1 MTDSL
6 FILRRYEDPS
16 GVSGTGIVCS
26 GVEFEDGDTVTH
38 WPGKT
43 PSTVI
48 WKDIR
53 HVEEVHG
60 HGGKTVVEY
69 QEPHRLLAA
78 YEKATPLLLRPELV
92 RPTTM
97 GRHPEH
103 PDRLRLT
110 FQFFASWDLWL
121 TNLGGSTETVIH
133 AEVNGEIRTTW
144 VSPDGNLWLE
154 YCRPGTFED
163 LLAGEKYREPDSIY
177 DPRD

>member
-1 MTDSL
+1 MSDAL

-69 QEPHRLLAA
+69 QEPHRLIAA
-78 YEKATPLLLRPELV
+78 YQAVLDVFTSGPPGIPAPV
-92 RPTTM
+92 TCAP
-97 GRHPEH
+97 HPDH

-110 FQFFASWDLWL
+110 FGQSTRSALRWQQWVGV
-121 TNLGGSTETVIH
+121 LGGSVSTAVQE
-133 AEVNGEIRTTW
+133 EVNGEIEHRW
-144 VSPDGNLWLE
+144 VSADGNLWLV
-154 YCRPGTFED
+154 YYSPVGS
-163 LLAGEKYREPDSIY
+163 ARERHD
-177 DPRD
+177 DPEVNP